1 MPKALFGKRKNF
13 ALYFTYH
20 YSVFD
25 SGDHLDSLCFIH
37 ISKIT
42 MTATIIEKNTSKSTQ
57 KQHYAS
63 EEHLALEEKAEFKH
77 EYRDGE
83 IVAMTGGTTNHNK
96 LA

>member
-1 MPKALFGKRKNF
+1 
-13 ALYFTYH
+13 
-20 YSVFD
+20 
-25 SGDHLDSLCFIH
+25 
-37 ISKIT
+37 

-57 KQHYAS
+57 KQHYTP
-63 EEHLALEEKAEFKH
+63 EEYQEKAEFKH